1 MIFTG
6 KKESVYIRKEFN
18 FFETDTGRPF
28 RCSGTPIGN
37 LSKDDENVKT
47 SAYFGHFRN
56 EKRTGVE
63 LHASRNCIWD
73 RYWGHAS
80 QLLANR
86 VGYL

>member
-1 MIFTG
+1 MILTG
-6 KKESVYIRKEFN
+6 TKESDYITKEFN

-28 RCSGTPIGN
+28 HCSGTPIGN

-80 QLLANR
+80 QLLANW
-86 VGYL
+86 VDYL